1 MRMAQHAW
9 WKATLLVVLIAGFAV
24 FAVACGDDEED
35 EDGTTTPSTSTS
47 APAGGSATSAAGD
60 GELSGELEI
69 EGSSTVAPYTRL
81 AIEAFEAEHP
91 DVTVTTGELGSGGGI
106 TAFIEKQVPMAAASR
121 EIKDDEIQQAKDAG
135 LDPHETK
142 IFDDALVI
150 VVNPANTV
158 AKLSVEQVAKI
169 FAGEIKTWEEVG
181 GKGGNITIYTRN
193 EESGTFAYMEEE
205 VIQAVLGDDA
215 QYSPDVNKQANAP
228 AGLSAVAGDPT
239 GIFYAG
245 LGNIAD
251 VGSGQIR
258 VVPVSEDA
266 AGEGVVPSEE
276 TVASGDYPIARGL
289 YYYTDGDPAESDD
302 PILKA
307 FIEFVLSDEGQALG
321 EELGFVPVS

>member
-9 WKATLLVVLIAGFAV
+9 WKATLLVAIVAGLAV
-24 FAVACGDDEED
+24 FALACGDDEGD
-35 EDGTTTPSTSTS
+35 DDGTTTPSTST
-47 APAGGSATSAAGD
+47 AGGPGTSAAG
-60 GELSGELEI
+60 GEELSGELEI

-91 DVTVTTGELGSGGGI
+91 DVTITTGELGSGGGI
-106 TAFIEKQVPMAAASR
+106 TAFIEQQVPLAAASR
-121 EIKDDEIQQAKDAG
+121 AITDDETAQAEAAG
-135 LDPHETK
+135 LEVHETK

-150 VVNPANTV
+150 VVNPANSV
-158 AKLSVEQVAKI
+158 GKLSVQQVARI

-181 GKGGNITIYTRN
+181 GSGGDITIYTRN

-205 VIQAVLGDDA
+205 VIQEVLGDDA

-228 AGLSAVAGDPT
+228 AGLTAVAGDPS

-245 LGNIAD
+245 LGNVAD
-251 VGSGQIR
+251 LAANQIK
-258 VVPVSEDA
+258 VVSVSADA
-266 AGEGVVPSEE
+266 SGEGVVPSEE
-276 TVASGDYPIARGL
+276 SVASGDYPIARGL
-289 YYYTDGDPAESDD
+289 FYYTDGDPADSDD

-321 EELGFVPVS
+321 AELGFVPAGN